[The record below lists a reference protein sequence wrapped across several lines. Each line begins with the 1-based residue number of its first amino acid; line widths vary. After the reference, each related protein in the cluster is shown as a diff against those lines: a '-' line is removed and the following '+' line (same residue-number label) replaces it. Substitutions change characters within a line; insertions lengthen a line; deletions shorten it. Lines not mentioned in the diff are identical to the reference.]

1 MYRLSRFFIS
11 DVVAGENIVQNGYF
25 PICREGERADHGVLF
40 AQNGSCKTTLLSFL
54 LSAFCP
60 EQRRFVQHLQ
70 SGGDKSLDQYLIPGR
85 PAVVLINLTVTAEP
99 TLFDAEPE
107 EHLLVGQLIYRHKGA
122 AGKID
127 RIYFTSREE
136 TLFDDVKGAWPGLS
150 SEEKPFTA
158 AREYLSPRVT
168 ATTSQR
174 EWEEHLEK
182 LDLDPW
188 LVNRQVD
195 FARSEGGIKDA
206 FKFRNEEEFMA
217 FFLGCVTDLDVAAKL
232 RETALQSME
241 KMRHRPEKKARLK
254 AAWGLREKL
263 SEFETISG
271 KWRGAK
277 EDTDAFRMRLGE
289 ASRLLSQAK
298 AAAAERGEEVAGH
311 IASAAEAHDALTLR
325 LNRTRA
331 NAFYWESVK
340 YAREEAHLKEQVDA
354 ATDAYAAGRKE
365 QASLRGA
372 GVVARIRRLSAQ
384 IDDRQRALADKDDA
398 LAPVRE
404 QIGVRSA
411 QYHHR
416 LAFDRDEA
424 VTQRHR
430 LKEAQQAGGSQLRAL
445 EAEAE
450 ALAAD
455 VEKAK
460 NTLTRCTTLID
471 SADASRAGLGLAAG
485 QSPEEALAELKA
497 EQAVFGSRREE
508 IIASLEDLYLEME
521 ESKQLW
527 KGRHRDLAEAEAV
540 VKQATEA
547 LEKEKTAREALQ
559 GNRHLAAV
567 AGSTDFSPHRP
578 DLTARVSEM
587 LQRKRNSVAEQN
599 HRRFSLDDEI
609 ERLATTETLAVDGDT
624 RRLLAWLEEAGFS
637 QAEVKAFPDYLAAE
651 HGDPNVVARFLE
663 KDPGR
668 FTGIMAKDAK
678 VLEKV
683 RALSIPQWLTRPVV
697 ISVPTPLEEVAPCS
711 GHVLAPSDASVYSPT
726 FIETRVMDLKG
737 QRATLVEALASE
749 QASLAEMEHAGR
761 LLAAYVERYSD
772 ESGVQALEGRVI
784 EARQRVEELRGEIAL
799 AEETQKVLLADEN
812 RINAEVKKI
821 AEGEAELTGRMRQI
835 AGWQKQYGEL
845 AAWKQSLIDENRK
858 LSVFSGRKTEIRE
871 GREALAEEM
880 TRLVELLARND
891 AAMKRLDEKAE
902 LVPEAEEISLDAARQ
917 QEAREMD
924 LAALASLYADA
935 LERERR
941 VAGELGIETLA
952 AELTELKA
960 KRQKEAAELE
970 RSRREY
976 DLDEALVETWASHTE
991 AERDE
996 RMEALSAILEETL
1009 ERKGAFAGKQEGVL
1023 REKQRLELE
1032 LGRWKGRGIV
1042 PDVSQDTLDAEDMD
1056 AAIEG
1061 CAVEGARL
1069 REELMDLEEKQTTL
1083 KSKADM
1089 VKTWAT
1095 SLALGAARIKG
1106 YGPVWDEHSPRRQ
1119 WPELISCANPVVAA
1133 EVFLKEVEEVIR
1145 LEADAV
1151 AETVRQHRV
1160 MSAAFDRLQVS
1171 FADEKLK
1178 ETLPAVVDELRR
1190 HDAETLG
1197 TQSAA
1202 MVATC
1207 RDLAE
1212 NIESDLARSEKFVGS
1227 LIGMML
1233 QHVKACHQKLLTATR
1248 ITMPDEVFIYGGKA
1262 ILRCSRRL
1270 DFTRHE
1276 EAFRE
1281 TIDNWLHELIEANRM
1296 PEVNPRIGNMLGA
1309 ELMYRLLHAA
1319 TGKGEFA
1326 VRLLKCDD
1334 TGRRYEQ
1341 VGKDLGSGG
1350 EALTT
1355 AVLLYAL
1362 LTSMRQKRRNRKE
1375 DRLPAFLIADNPLG
1389 VCNRSDFLDAQLKVA
1404 RAMGIQCVYFTGIN
1418 DTESLGLFEHR
1429 VAVRKSGKRVRIDGV
1444 DYNHLEVIEQNL
1456 ERD

>member
-11 DVVAGENIVQNGYF
+11 DVAAGENIVQNGYF

-99 TLFDAEPE
+99 TLFEAEPE

-127 RIYFTSREE
+127 RIYFTSSEE
-136 TLFDDVKGAWPGLS
+136 SLFDELRFAWPGLS
-150 SEEKPFTA
+150 AEEKPFTA
-158 AREYLSPRVT
+158 AREYITPRVT
-168 ATTSQR
+168 STTSQR
-174 EWEEHLEK
+174 DWEEHLEK

-206 FKFRNEEEFMA
+206 FKFRNEEEFMG

-232 RETALQSME
+232 RETTLQSME

-263 SEFETISG
+263 SEFEAVSG
-271 KWRGAK
+271 KWRSAGD
-277 EDTDAFRMRLGE
+277 DTDAFRLRLGE
-289 ASRLLSQAK
+289 ARRLLSTAK
-298 AAAAERGEEVAGH
+298 AAAAARGKEVAVKIH
-311 IASAAEAHDALTLR
+311 EAAESHDAVTLQ

-331 NAFYWESVK
+331 NAFYLESVK
-340 YAREEAHLKEQVDA
+340 YAREEKRLKEQVDA
-354 ATDAYAAGRKE
+354 ATEAYASGRRE

-372 GVVARIRRLSAQ
+372 GLAAKIRRLSAQ
-384 IDDRQRALADKDDA
+384 IDDREKALSDKDDA

-404 QIGVRSA
+404 QISVRSS

-416 LAFDRDEA
+416 LASERDEA
-424 VTQRHR
+424 AKERHR
-430 LKEAQQAGGSQLRAL
+430 LKEEQQAAGSRRRTI

-450 ALAAD
+450 ALASD
-455 VEKAK
+455 VEKARH
-460 NTLTRCTTLID
+460 TITRCTTLID
-471 SADASRAGLGLAAG
+471 AAETSRTALALAQD
-485 QSPEEALAELKA
+485 QSPEEALEDLKT
-497 EQAVFGSRREE
+497 EQSQHASRREE

-527 KGRHRDLAEAEAV
+527 KRSQREQVEAESAAKKAAEA
-540 VKQATEA
+540 
-547 LEKEKTAREALQ
+547 LDKEKAARESLQ
-559 GNRHLAAV
+559 ANRHLAAV
-567 AGSTDFSPHRP
+567 AGCSDLSPHRP
-578 DLTARVSEM
+578 DLASRVAEM
-587 LQRKRNSVAEQN
+587 LQRKRNAVAEQN
-599 HRRFSLDDEI
+599 HRRFTLDDDI
-609 ERLATTETLAVDGDT
+609 ERLSTTETLAVDADT
-624 RRLLAWLEEAGFS
+624 RRLLAWLQEEGVSPAD
-637 QAEVKAFPDYLAAE
+637 VKAFPDYLAVE
-651 HGDPNVVARFLE
+651 YGDPQVVARFLE

-668 FTGIMAKDAK
+668 FTGIMAKNDK

-683 RALSIPQWLTRPVV
+683 KALSTPDWLTRPVV
-697 ISVPTPLEEVAPCS
+697 ISVPSALEEVADCQ
-711 GHVLAPSDASVYSPT
+711 GHVLAPADASVYSPS
-726 FIETRVMDLKG
+726 FIETRITELKAR
-737 QRATLVEALASE
+737 RAALVETLVSE
-749 QASLAEMEHAGR
+749 QALLAEMEHAAR
-761 LLAAYVERYSD
+761 LLTAYLEQYPD
-772 ESGVQALEGRVI
+772 ESGLQALEGQLT
-784 EARQRVEELRGEIAL
+784 EAGHRVEEIQAEIAR
-799 AEETQKVLLADEN
+799 AEEAQRVLLSEEN
-812 RINAEVKKI
+812 RLKGEAKGITEK
-821 AEGEAELTGRMRQI
+821 EGELTRRMQQI
-835 AGWQKQYGEL
+835 TAWQTQYGEL
-845 AAWKQSLIDENRK
+845 EAWKQSLNDENRN
-858 LSVFSGRKTEIRE
+858 LSSFEGRKTEIRE
-871 GREALAEEM
+871 SREALGDEM
-880 TRLVELLARND
+880 TRLVELLARNE
-891 AAMKRLDEKAE
+891 ASVKRLDEKAE
-902 LVPEAEEISLDAARQ
+902 LVPQGDATLDEDQ
-917 QEAREMD
+917 KQEAREMD
-924 LAALASLYADA
+924 LSALASLYAEA

-941 VAGELGIETLA
+941 VAGELGIESLA

-976 DLDEALVETWASHTE
+976 DLDEALVETWASHTD
-991 AERDE
+991 AERAE
-996 RMEALSAILEETL
+996 RMEALAAMLEETL
-1009 ERKGAFAGKQEGVL
+1009 EQKGAFVGKQEGIV
-1023 REKQRLELE
+1023 REKQRLDLE
-1032 LGRWKGRGIV
+1032 LGRWKGRGV
-1042 PDVSQDTLDAEDMD
+1042 TPDVSADTLETDALDEAM
-1056 AAIEG
+1056 EG
-1061 CAVEGARL
+1061 CSLEGARL
-1069 REELMDLEEKQTTL
+1069 REELMDLETRQTKL

-1089 VKTWAT
+1089 VKTWST
-1095 SLALGAARIKG
+1095 SLDLGTARIKD
-1106 YGPVWDEHSPRRQ
+1106 YTPVWDEESPRRE
-1119 WPELISCANPVVAA
+1119 WPELVECANPVVAA

-1145 LEADAV
+1145 LEADSV
-1151 AETVRQHRV
+1151 AESVRQHRV

-1171 FADEKLK
+1171 LSDEKLK
-1178 ETLPAVVDELRR
+1178 EALPAVVDELRR

-1197 TQSAA
+1197 AQSAA

-1207 RDLAE
+1207 KDLAE

-1233 QHVKACHQKLLTATR
+1233 QHVKECHQKLLTATR
-1248 ITMPDEVFIYGGKA
+1248 ITMPDDVFIYGGKA

-1270 DFTRHE
+1270 DFARHE

-1281 TIDNWLHELIEANRM
+1281 SIDNWLHELIEANRM
-1296 PEVNPRIGNMLGA
+1296 PEVNARTGNMLGA
-1309 ELMYRLLHAA
+1309 ELMYRLLQAA
-1319 TGKGEFA
+1319 TGKSEFA

-1429 VAVRKSGKRVRIDGV
+1429 VAVRKSGKRVQIEGV

-1456 ERD
+1456 ERV